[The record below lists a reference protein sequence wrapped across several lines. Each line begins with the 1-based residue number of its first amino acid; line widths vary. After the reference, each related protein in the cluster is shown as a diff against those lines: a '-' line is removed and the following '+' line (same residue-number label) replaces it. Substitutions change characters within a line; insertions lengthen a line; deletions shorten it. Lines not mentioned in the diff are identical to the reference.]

1 VGYNFDLRNDLNGE
15 KIMRLF
21 LGISLLIM
29 SLFYSISGLAED
41 KPAEEAFT
49 LTTNAFLDTG
59 ALPVLYT
66 CDGKDSSPQ
75 LSWSNPPA
83 NTKSY
88 VLLVTDPDAPSGIFY
103 HWIVYNIPAATT
115 ELAEGTTTFPKN
127 TFIGKNSKDEK
138 KYNGP
143 CPPKGSTHAY
153 HFALYALDNSLA
165 LSADAEG
172 KTVES
177 SMKNHILKKAEIT
190 AVYSRWLK

>member
-1 VGYNFDLRNDLNGE
+1 
-15 KIMRLF
+15 MRF
-21 LGISLLIM
+21 LLWISCLIT
-29 SLFYSISGLAED
+29 SLFFYTTSFAD
-41 KPAEEAFT
+41 DAPATFT

-75 LSWSNPPA
+75 FSWSNPPA
-83 NTKSY
+83 KTKSY
-88 VLLVTDPDAPSGIFY
+88 VLIVSDPDAPNGIFY

-115 ELAEGTTTFPKN
+115 ELAEGVTAFPTN
-127 TFIGKNSKDEK
+127 TLVGKNSMGEK

-153 HFALYALDNSLA
+153 HFALYALDSLLTLPA
-165 LSADAEG
+165 GAEG
-172 KTVES
+172 KTVEDS
-177 SMKNHILKKAEIT
+177 IKNHTLKKSEIT

>member
-1 VGYNFDLRNDLNGE
+1 MRCFLRIICL
-15 KIMRLF
+15 I
-21 LGISLLIM
+21 ISLLYSVS
-29 SLFYSISGLAED
+29 SLAD
-41 KPAEEAFT
+41 TTPAEPAFT

-66 CDGKDSSPQ
+66 CDGKDNSPQ
-75 LSWSNPPA
+75 FSWSNPPA
-83 NTKSY
+83 KTKSFA
-88 VLLVTDPDAPSGIFY
+88 LLVSDPDAPNGIFY

-115 ELAEGTTTFPKN
+115 ELAEGITTFPAK
-127 TFIGKNSKDEK
+127 TFVGKNSKGEK

-143 CPPKGSTHAY
+143 CPPKGSTHSY
-153 HFALYALDNSLA
+153 HFTLYALDNSLT
-165 LSADAEG
+165 LPEGVDG